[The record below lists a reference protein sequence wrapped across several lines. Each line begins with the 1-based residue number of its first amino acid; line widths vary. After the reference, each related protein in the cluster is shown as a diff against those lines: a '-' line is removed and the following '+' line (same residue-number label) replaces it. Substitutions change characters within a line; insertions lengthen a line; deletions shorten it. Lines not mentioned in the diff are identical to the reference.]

1 MTPVEKLLKTA
12 FAENGYLEKASNANL
27 DGKEANAGKNNWTK
41 YARDLDLL
49 GVYNGKKNGYA
60 WCDMYVD
67 WCFITTFGIK
77 TAMELTC
84 QQMRGYGA
92 GCTSSANYY
101 KQRGRFFKSNPQPGD
116 QIFFTKDGGRNMYHT
131 GLVVK
136 VENGRVYT
144 IEGNT
149 SSAPG
154 VVENGGA
161 VRDKS
166 YSLSYN
172 QIGGYGRPDYTLVPD
187 EDEEDNDM
195 DAATFQKLWLE
206 MRKAL
211 QDNDS
216 AEYSEEARQ
225 WAINNKLIQG
235 NGKVTAEGEPNYMW
249 EDVLTREQFVT
260 VLYRHDQLL
269 ADQIAKKVIE
279 TLDRRG

>member
-27 DGKEANAGKNNWTK
+27 DDKTANAGKNNWTK

-49 GVYNGKKNGYA
+49 GVYDGKKNGYA

-67 WCFITTFGIK
+67 WCFITAFGVK
-77 TAMELTC
+77 TAMILTC
-84 QQMRGYGA
+84 QPMRGYGA

-101 KQRGRFFKSNPQPGD
+101 KQKGRFFKSNPQPGD

-172 QIGGYGRPDYTLVPD
+172 QIVGYGRPDYSLVPD

-195 DAATFQKLWLE
+195 TAATFQKLWLE

-225 WAINNKLIQG
+225 WAIDNNLIQG
-235 NGKVTAEGEPNYMW
+235 NGKFTANGEPNYMW
-249 EDVLTREQFVT
+249 EDILTREQFVT

-269 ADQIAKKVIE
+269 ADQIAKKVIAALE
-279 TLDRRG
+279 KRG